1 MAKESKGY
9 KGYSISPLGNNY
21 RIRVSIGRDSNG
33 KQIIQSAIFRPDPNL
48 SPAKNKKNLIAFAID
63 FESKVRNGNFLDGE
77 KITFSEFADKWLE
90 TYAKDNVEATTYQWY
105 QYVIDTKLKVYF
117 GALKLSKIQ
126 PLHITKMYN
135 DLIQNGYT
143 KGTVHKNY
151 STTSFKRFHCVL
163 SSMFETA
170 IEWRVVDNNPCKHCK
185 PPKVTGKKSVS
196 AKVLTFEQ
204 AQAFLESLE
213 KEYVT
218 KYSEHDRVD
227 DTGIMYHVNEY
238 EETRRVPYQFIV
250 FYNVALF
257 GGLRRGENIALT
269 WSDIDFKNNTVSI
282 NKSTAKVKDENGSIR
297 QVSKSTKTETSNRT
311 IALPVSVMNMLKKW
325 KTQQAIYRLSI
336 GDAWIEAT
344 DYVYTQ
350 RNGTQM
356 YLDSPYGRLK
366 KIIKTYNES
375 VDNPED
381 MLPMIRL
388 HDLRHT
394 SATLLI
400 SENVDVKT
408 VSGRLGHAQTST
420 TMNIYSHYLKKSDE
434 QASEKLEK
442 LFQKRA

>member
-1 MAKESKGY
+1 MAKEY
-9 KGYSISPLGNNY
+9 KGYSITQRGNNY
-21 RIRVSIGRDSNG
+21 RIRVSVGRDSNG
-33 KQIIQSAIFRPDPNL
+33 KQIFQSTTFKPDPTL
-48 SPAKNKKNLIAFAID
+48 SPAKNKKNLTAFALE
-63 FESKVRNGNFLDGE
+63 FENKVRNGRFLDGE
-77 KITFSEFADKWLE
+77 KITFSDFADKWLE

-105 QYVIDTKLKVYF
+105 QYVIDTKLKPQF
-117 GALKLSKIQ
+117 GTIKLAKIQ

-135 DLIQNGYT
+135 DLIQSGYD
-143 KGTVHKNY
+143 KGSVHKNY
-151 STTSFKRFHCVL
+151 STTSFNRFHCVL
-163 SSMFETA
+163 SNIFETA
-170 IEWRVVDNNPCKHCK
+170 IEWRVLEDNPCKHCR
-185 PPKVTGKKSVS
+185 PPKVTGNKSVS
-196 AKVLTFEQ
+196 AKTLTFEQ
-204 AQAFLESLE
+204 AQMFLESLE

-218 KYSEHDRVD
+218 KYSEHDRID
-227 DTGIMYHVNEY
+227 DTGIKYHVNEY
-238 EETRRVPYQFIV
+238 EETRKVPYQLIV

-269 WSDIDFKNNTVSI
+269 WKDIDFNNNTICI
-282 NKSTAKVKDENGSIR
+282 NKSTAKVRDENGIIR

-311 IALPVSVMNMLKKW
+311 IALPGSVMNMLRKW

-336 GDAWIEAT
+336 GDAWIEKT

-356 YLDSPYGRLK
+356 YLDTPYGRLK
-366 KIIKTYNES
+366 KIIKAYNDS
-375 VDNPED
+375 VEDPEEK
-381 MLPMIRL
+381 LPMIRL